1 VMALNGDKT
10 AFDWKVSPFSLVF
23 GDDPK
28 VRKDASPI
36 EHVERG
42 LPPFL
47 ILYAERDLLTLAP
60 MAEEFGKALKDK
72 GCDAEVRKIP
82 RRNHH
87 NILFNATTL
96 DDPVADAILE
106 FIRKHAR

>member
-1 VMALNGDKT
+1 MDEAKT
-10 AFDWKVSPFSLVF
+10 SFDWSVKPFSTVF

-28 VRKDASPI
+28 VRKNASPI

-47 ILYAERDLLTLAP
+47 VIYAEHELPTLAE
-60 MAEEFGKALKDK
+60 MAEEFGKALKSK
-72 GCDAEVRKIP
+72 NVPVEVRKIP

-87 NILFNATTL
+87 NILFRATTL
-96 DDPVADAILE
+96 DDPVAGAMLD
-106 FIRKHAR
+106 FIRTHTR